1 MTKIQKLIEIFS
13 AATYEV
19 NYAAA
24 KAKSTCLIC
33 NESARSFRDMS
44 SRLEYRISALCQKCQ
59 DEYFSS
65 KEVGETYERKGI
77 DQ

>member
-1 MTKIQKLIEIFS
+1 MTKIQQLIEIFS

-19 NYAAA
+19 NYTAA

-44 SRLEYRISALCQKCQ
+44 SRLLSIESLRCARSVKMNIFPVK
-59 DEYFSS
+59 
-65 KEVGETYERKGI
+65 R
-77 DQ
+77 